1 MQNKQKYINTMYPK
15 SQFPVWSKARLYIYP
30 YAFFFLQTSASD
42 ITFLF
47 NDNQNEYGSEFFL
60 LTSHSFPHP

>member
-1 MQNKQKYINTMYPK
+1 MSTHML
-15 SQFPVWSKARLYIYP
+15 F
-30 YAFFFLQTSASD
+30 FFFLQTSASD

-60 LTSHSFPHP
+60 LTSHSFPYP

>member
-30 YAFFFLQTSASD
+30 YAFFFAD
-42 ITFLF
+42 ICIWYYF
-47 NDNQNEYGSEFFL
+47 SI
-60 LTSHSFPHP
+60 